1 MEKSVTRKTLNKN
14 LGSGFWLPVSEFSDH
29 NVLVRVTRDS
39 RGCRAARTG
48 DIIKVIIM
56 LTRAEIEAEAR
67 ARNDAAAARIAAYN
81 AARAA
86 LTIKES

>member
-14 LGSGFWLPVSEFSDH
+14 LASGFWLPVSEFS
-29 NVLVRVTRDS
+29 NQSVRVRVTRDS

-48 DIIKVIIM
+48 DIITVIVMMTPDEIK
-56 LTRAEIEAEAR
+56 AEDG
-67 ARNDAAAARIAAYN
+67 ARNAAAVARIAAYN

-86 LTIKES
+86 LAKY